1 MQRFESQI
9 LEEYKNNI
17 RKNNK
22 TLVVDIDGVVASIVE
37 DGDYFKAKPIKKNI
51 SILNNLKECG
61 LKIIYYTARGS
72 ATEKNW
78 EQVTKDQFKEWGVM
92 FDELKFGKP
101 AADLYIDDKAALPA
115 IIPELVNHFK
125 INIH

>member
-37 DGDYFKAKPIKKNI
+37 DGDYSKAQPIKKNI

-61 LKIIYYTARGS
+61 LKIIYY
-72 ATEKNW
+72 KC
-78 EQVTKDQFKEWGVM
+78 
-92 FDELKFGKP
+92 
-101 AADLYIDDKAALPA
+101 
-115 IIPELVNHFK
+115 
-125 INIH
+125 INIYIS